1 MKNLRSIKWICH
13 YLNSNYFITFFIISY
28 DSHLFISRYTIVAD
42 HLSILCYELYDFP
55 KTFVVNIYY
64 YTLSEAGLR
73 VCPPSSFDC
82 HSSFSNK
89 VVSLIPQLY
98 HYNLLRNISFMK
110 NLILLAIFLVR
121 QNYNVV
127 CIANF
132 IVVLYSVEDCFASNM
147 KLWVLEQVL
156 LAIVNNFYI

>member
-1 MKNLRSIKWICH
+1 MKNLLLIKWICH
-13 YLNSNYFITFFIISY
+13 YLNRNYFITFFIISY
-28 DSHLFISRYTIVAD
+28 DSHLFISGYTIVAD
-42 HLSILCYELYDFP
+42 HLSISCYELYDFI
-55 KTFVVNIYY
+55 KKFVVSIYY

-82 HSSFSNK
+82 NSSFSIK
-89 VVSLIPQLY
+89 VVSLIPQLC
-98 HYNLLRNISFMK
+98 HYNSLRNISFMK
-110 NLILLAIFLVR
+110 NTILLQTFLVR

-147 KLWVLEQVL
+147 ELWVLEQVL
-156 LAIVNNFYI
+156 LAIVNIFCI